1 MRYKNVMLFAV
12 ALVLLPVVA
21 FGQLKEQQKP
31 QPFSQLLTSP
41 LSAPQGLIG
50 LIGLDPNRF
59 SMQQSY
65 SLSYTSWGGHGYS
78 QGVYLNTM
86 SYRFSDPL
94 QVSLQWGILNQPLG
108 SFGVSSL
115 YQSGFFF
122 SGASV
127 EYKPS
132 RNLSIGL
139 QVNRTPG
146 GWLGYPYRDY
156 YYDARLRPHPASDSE
171 ENR

>member
-1 MRYKNVMLFAV
+1 MQYKHIVLFAV
-12 ALVLLPVVA
+12 VLLLLPVVA
-21 FGQLKEQQKP
+21 FGQLKEQQKSR
-31 QPFSQLLTSP
+31 PFSQILTSG
-41 LSAPQGLIG
+41 LTQAQGLAG

-59 SMQQSY
+59 SMQQSF
-65 SLSYTSWGGHGYS
+65 SLSYISLGGHGYS

-86 SYRFSDPL
+86 AYRFSDPL
-94 QVSLQWGILNQPLG
+94 KISLQWGVLNQPLG
-108 SFGVSSL
+108 NFGVPSL

-122 SGASV
+122 SGASL

-146 GWLGYPYRDY
+146 GWLGSPYRN
-156 YYDARLRPHPASDSE
+156 YYDDPIPRSFPPNEAE
-171 ENR
+171 QKN